1 MAQRG
6 KPNLM
11 SKISG
16 VILSITALSLFPF
29 SAHCARAQDVKAVIA
44 KTNAVYKNAKTLQ
57 ATYET
62 HITAGPQGSATT
74 KISAKVINGKKT
86 RIDIQPDG
94 KGVGAMGKS
103 RGSISLLIVD
113 NGVTAYMYLTAK
125 NQYGKQPHNPSIF
138 QDVMG
143 GNGMPYGG
151 MDASKQYKLL
161 APTSLDGSKVYVLEF
176 TPEQP
181 PVASG
186 APENSTIIDIYIDQA
201 TYRIK
206 QSKVTRKSGKMTGMM
221 TTTVKSETLDSP
233 IPDSV
238 FTFTPPKGAKEI
250 TLQTRPQGGG
260 GGVGGAPRQ

>member
-1 MAQRG
+1 
-6 KPNLM
+6 M
-11 SKISG
+11 SKISS

-29 SAHCARAQDVKAVIA
+29 STNSARAQDVKTVIA

-62 HITAGPQGSATT
+62 YVTATNKGSATT

-94 KGVGAMGKS
+94 KGVGEMGKS

-113 NGVTAYMYLTAK
+113 NGVTAYMYVTAK
-125 NQYGKQPHNPSIF
+125 NQYGKQPHSPSIF

-151 MDASKQYKLL
+151 MNASKQYKLL
-161 APTSLDGSKVYVLEF
+161 APTSLDGSNVYILEF

-181 PVASG
+181 PAPAG
-186 APENSTIIDIYIDQA
+186 APESSTVIDIYIDQA

-206 QSKVTRKSGKMTGMM
+206 QSKITHKMGKGTVVM

-250 TLQTRPQGGG
+250 SLQPRPRGGG
-260 GGVGGAPRQ
+260 ASGGARAPAGAPRQ